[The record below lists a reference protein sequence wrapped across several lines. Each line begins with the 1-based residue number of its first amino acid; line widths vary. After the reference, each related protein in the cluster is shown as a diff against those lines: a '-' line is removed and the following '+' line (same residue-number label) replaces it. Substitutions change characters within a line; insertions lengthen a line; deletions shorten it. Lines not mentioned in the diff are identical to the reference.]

1 MTTSF
6 RSERSIADWT
16 DLLTLRV
23 PPQLVGPALPSSSTH
38 RVVVLLLA
46 ALAGIATLPSMRAQ
60 TAAKAMRV
68 RGAIR
73 SLLVRL

>member
-6 RSERSIADWT
+6 LSDRSIADWT
-16 DLLTLRV
+16 DLVVLRV
-23 PPQLVGPALPSSSTH
+23 PPQLVGPALPSSSTQ

-46 ALAGIATLPSMRAQ
+46 ALVGSAMPTSMRAQ
-60 TAAKAMRV
+60 TAARAMRV